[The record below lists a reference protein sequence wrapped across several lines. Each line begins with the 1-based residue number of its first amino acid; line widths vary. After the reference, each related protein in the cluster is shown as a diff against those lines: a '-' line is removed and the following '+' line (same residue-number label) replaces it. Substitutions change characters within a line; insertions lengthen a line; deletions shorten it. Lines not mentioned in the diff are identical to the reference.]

1 MEPKTMKV
9 LEISPCLR
17 HVRDFSAE
25 LVLVLVL
32 ATEERAN

>member
-25 LVLVLVL
+25 LVLVL
-32 ATEERAN
+32 ANGVRES